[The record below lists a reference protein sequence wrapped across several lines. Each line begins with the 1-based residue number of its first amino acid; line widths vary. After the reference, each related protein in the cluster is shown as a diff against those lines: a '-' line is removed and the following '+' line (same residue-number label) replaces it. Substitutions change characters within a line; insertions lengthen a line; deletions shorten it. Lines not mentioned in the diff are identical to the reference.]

1 MSILG
6 SFGNWTVVSVPSS
19 PGLRTLDLTMSDSIG
34 QTISPFSQSGYIQ
47 QWQGA
52 DLWTGQCSLPPMTR
66 AQAAPWIAFLAECR
80 GKLCCFSLGDPLGTS
95 PAGAAAGSTPV
106 VNTSDVTKNLPGTTS
121 LFTQGWIGSKS
132 NVLLPG
138 DYIELNQN
146 RLHMVLDPVTS
157 DAGGFATLNIWPS
170 IREAPTGYVILSN
183 CTGMFRLADNQ
194 RQWSSDY
201 TRLITI
207 SFRIA
212 EAR

>member
-1 MSILG
+1 MSRQIVL
-6 SFGNWTVVSVPSS
+6 
-19 PGLRTLDLTMSDSIG
+19 L
-34 QTISPFSQSGYIQ
+34 
-47 QWQGA
+47 
-52 DLWTGQCSLPPMTR
+52 
-66 AQAAPWIAFLAECR
+66 LAWR
-80 GKLCCFSLGDPLGTS
+80 STGTS
-95 PAGAAAGSTPV
+95 PAGAGAGSTPV
-106 VNTSDVTKNLPGTTS
+106 VNTSDVTKNLPDTTS
-121 LFTQGWIGSKS
+121 LFTQEWIGSKS

-138 DYIELNQN
+138 DYIELNQY

-170 IREAPTGYVILSN
+170 IRKEAPRGDAILSN